1 MRTNI
6 NIKNNTKVIYEMLND
21 SLFQVVE
28 FESLR
33 GAKNL
38 KTAMGIKY
46 MQDAGV
52 SLKQVKIVL
61 QESGVKLQA
70 GALSYMKGDIKIKNK
85 LGGPVGIGKKLFASK
100 VTGETVVKPTYAGTG
115 EIYLENSFGH
125 YALLELDD
133 EEIVVDDG
141 LFLACEDTVKVDI
154 TMMKSVS
161 SMVLGGEGLFQ
172 LKLSGSG
179 IVVLEMPVPE
189 TEIVRIKLFNDR
201 LAVDGDLVVLRSGSV
216 DFTVEKSGSTLIGSA
231 INGEG
236 LVNVYEGVGE
246 VWLLPTRDVY
256 DEIEETV
263 FFDKEAE
270 EPTEKE

>member
-6 NIKNNTKVIYEMLND
+6 NIKNNTKVISEMLND

-70 GALSYMKGDIKIKNK
+70 GALSYMKGDIIIKNK

>member
-1 MRTNI
+1 
-6 NIKNNTKVIYEMLND
+6 MLND

>member
-1 MRTNI
+1 
-6 NIKNNTKVIYEMLND
+6 
-21 SLFQVVE
+21 
-28 FESLR
+28 
-33 GAKNL
+33 
-38 KTAMGIKY
+38 

>member
-6 NIKNNTKVIYEMLND
+6 NIKNNTKVISEMLND

>member
-6 NIKNNTKVIYEMLND
+6 NIKNNTKVISEMLND

-179 IVVLEMPVPE
+179 IVVLDMPVPE

>member
-6 NIKNNTKVIYEMLND
+6 NIKNNTKVISEMLND

-154 TMMKSVS
+154 TMMNSVS